1 MQMIDTMTRMRQ
13 RHRPATHRKSV
24 SCSEHV
30 EGIADLQEGG
40 TCNQHEQWRICFCLS
55 YKEFLCGPL

>member
-1 MQMIDTMTRMRQ
+1 MQMINTMTRMRQ
-13 RHRPATHRKSV
+13 RHRPAAHRKSV

-30 EGIADLQEGG
+30 EGIADLEGG
-40 TCNQHEQWRICFCLS
+40 TRNHHEQWRICFCLS